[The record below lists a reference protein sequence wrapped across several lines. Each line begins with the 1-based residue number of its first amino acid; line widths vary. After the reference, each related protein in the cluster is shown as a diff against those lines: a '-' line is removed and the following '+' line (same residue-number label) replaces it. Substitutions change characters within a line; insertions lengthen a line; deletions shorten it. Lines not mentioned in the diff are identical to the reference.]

1 MGASS
6 RTFLNCRMEQEYY
19 NSLSIDI
26 RDNIE
31 IRYAEVDGI
40 DYSKDELWQS
50 LKKESNKAYLNLKNR
65 EYDIRHNFKK

>member
-1 MGASS
+1 
-6 RTFLNCRMEQEYY
+6 MEQEYY